1 MALQPRFE
9 DVLHLVM
16 WNGFTKDCEN
26 AASVSKETWTDDRIW
41 CPSLLTQRYGVKK
54 KNRFQI
60 LAENYND
67 KTIKRFQEI
76 FQMCQSAG
84 QQTLLKKQLDSWD
97 MDGETALTASI
108 KANSMDL
115 LQYLVENGCNPSRMN
130 KKGRTPLELVRELI
144 KENDKDRRD
153 RCPLKSLKTLRFKR
167 MVTYL
172 EGLNLAVVPFQEPP
186 SDPPRKESYMSKVN
200 RYRQENM
207 EDWVLHIAENNW
219 NDGINYYI
227 FHYDGIEVKLK
238 KQQKKEEKK
247 KSDGWVKSS
256 LYKQRYGGR

>member
-41 CPSLLTQRYGVKK
+41 CPSLITQRYGVKK

-67 KTIKRFQEI
+67 KTINRFQEI

-84 QQTLLKKQLDSWD
+84 QQTLLKKHLDSWD
-97 MDGETALTASI
+97 IDGETALTASI

-115 LQYLVENGCNPSRMN
+115 LQYLVENGCNPGRMN

-167 MVTYL
+167 IVTYL
-172 EGLNLAVVPFQEPP
+172 EGLNVAAVPFEELPR
-186 SDPPRKESYMSKVN
+186 DPPKKLSY
-200 RYRQENM
+200 RR
-207 EDWVLHIAENNW
+207 HIDIADILNPV
-219 NDGINYYI
+219 
-227 FHYDGIEVKLK
+227 GIEHYINDYVVHYYGLYNIEFKSSGK
-238 KQQKKEEKK
+238 KKKEEKK
-247 KSDGWVKSS
+247 KPDGWVKSS
-256 LYKQRYGGR
+256 LYKQRYGGP

>member
-84 QQTLLKKQLDSWD
+84 QHTLLKKHLDSWD

-108 KANSMDL
+108 KANSMEL

-153 RCPLKSLKTLRFKR
+153 RCPLKSLKNLRFKR

-172 EGLNLAVVPFQEPP
+172 EGLNVAVVPFEELPR
-186 SDPPRKESYMSKVN
+186 DPPRKESYMSKVN

-207 EDWVLHIAENNW
+207 EDWVLHIAENY
-219 NDGINYYI
+219 DHVVHYYGL
-227 FHYDGIEVKLK
+227 YNIEFKSSGK
-238 KQQKKEEKK
+238 KKEEKK
-247 KSDGWVKSS
+247 KPNGWVKSS

>member
-84 QQTLLKKQLDSWD
+84 QHTLLKKQLDSWD

-108 KANSMDL
+108 KANSMEL
-115 LQYLVENGCNPSRMN
+115 LQYLVDNGCNPGRMN

-172 EGLNLAVVPFQEPP
+172 EVLNVAPVPFQELPR
-186 SDPPRKESYMSKVN
+186 DPPRKYSY
-200 RYRQENM
+200 RR
-207 EDWVLHIAENNW
+207 HIDIAGIGGNW
-219 NDGINYYI
+219 NDQVIYYYI
-227 FHYDGIEVKLK
+227 DHDHNYDYVKDILK
-238 KQQKKEEKK
+238 KHKKKEEKK
-247 KSDGWVKSS
+247 KRKANGWVESS
-256 LYKQRYGGR
+256 LYNQRYGGP

>member
-41 CPSLLTQRYGVKK
+41 CPSLIRQRYGVKK

-67 KTIKRFQEI
+67 KTLKRFQEI

-84 QQTLLKKQLDSWD
+84 QHTLLKKELDSWD
-97 MDGETALTASI
+97 IDGESALTASI
-108 KANSMDL
+108 KANSMEL
-115 LQYLVENGCNPSRMN
+115 LQYLVDNGCNPSRMN
-130 KKGRTPLELVRELI
+130 KKDRTPVELVRELI

-153 RCPLKSLKTLRFKR
+153 RCPLKSLKNLRFKR
-167 MVTYL
+167 MLTYL
-172 EGLNLAVVPFQEPP
+172 EGLNVAPVPFQELPR
-186 SDPPRKESYMSKVN
+186 DPPKKYSYRRHIDIAGIVN
-200 RYRQENM
+200 QV
-207 EDWVLHIAENNW
+207 DIAHYW
-219 NDGINYYI
+219 NDYALHYI
-227 FHYDGIEVKLK
+227 GVYNIEFKTS
-238 KQQKKEEKK
+238 QKKKEQEKK
-247 KSDGWVKSS
+247 KPDGWVKSS

>member
-41 CPSLLTQRYGVKK
+41 CPSLLSQRYGVKK

-76 FQMCQSAG
+76 FEMCQSAG
-84 QQTLLKKQLDSWD
+84 QPTLLKKHLDSWD

-115 LQYLVENGCNPSRMN
+115 LQYLVGNGCNPGRMN
-130 KKGRTPLELVRELI
+130 MYRRTPVELVRELI

-153 RCPLKSLKTLRFKR
+153 RCPLKSLKNLRFKR
-167 MVTYL
+167 MLAYL
-172 EGLNLAVVPFQEPP
+172 EGLNVVPVPFQELPR
-186 SDPPRKESYMSKVN
+186 DPPKKLSY
-200 RYRQENM
+200 RR
-207 EDWVLHIAENNW
+207 HIDIADIAHYW
-219 NDGINYYI
+219 NDQVVHYYGL
-227 FHYDGIEVKLK
+227 YNIEFKTSQK
-238 KQQKKEEKK
+238 KKKEEKK
-247 KSDGWVKSS
+247 KPDGWVKSS
-256 LYKQRYGGR
+256 LYKQRYGGP